1 MAIHLGGR
9 KAVSDINV
17 TPLVDIVLVLLI
29 VFMVMTPLAE
39 KQMYLRV
46 PETSTNVPVQ
56 EAPTNH
62 TVLLVKADGR
72 LLLNREEVSLESA
85 MATARTLFE
94 GRPSKVLFLGAEDG
108 VRYHVVVRVA
118 DEMRKSGVNTI
129 AMLTEQVADAAG
141 SAATTPVP

>member
-1 MAIHLGGR
+1 MALHLGGK

-46 PETSTNVPVQ
+46 PETSTDVVVEQMPGKQ
-56 EAPTNH
+56 
-62 TVLLVKADGR
+62 TVLLVKANGR
-72 LLLNREEVSLESA
+72 LLLNREEVSLEGAAAIVRA
-85 MATARTLFE
+85 MFE
-94 GRPSKVLFLGAEDG
+94 GRPSRVLFLGAEDG

-118 DEMRKSGVNTI
+118 DEMRKFGANTVALLIDQPSEASG
-129 AMLTEQVADAAG
+129 AAASG
-141 SAATTPVP
+141 PAP

>member
-1 MAIHLGGR
+1 MALHLGGK

-46 PETSTNVPVQ
+46 PETSTDVPVEQ
-56 EAPTNH
+56 SPTNQ

-72 LLLNREEVSLESA
+72 LLLNREEVSIESA
-85 MATARTLFE
+85 MTTVRAMFE

-118 DEMRKSGVNTI
+118 DELRKSGVNTI
-129 AMLTEQVADAAG
+129 AMLTEQPSDAPG
-141 SAATTPVP
+141 SAAATPTP

>member
-1 MAIHLGGR
+1 MALHLGG
-9 KAVSDINV
+9 KKVVSDINV

-46 PETSTNVPVQ
+46 PETSTDSAIEQ
-56 EAPTNH
+56 APTNQ

-72 LLLNREEVSLESA
+72 LLLNREEVSIETA
-85 MATARTLFE
+85 MTTVQAAFA
-94 GRPSKVLFLGAEDG
+94 GRPTKVLFLGAEDG

-118 DEMRKSGVNTI
+118 DQLRKSGVNTI
-129 AMLTEQVADAAG
+129 AMLTEQPSDALG
-141 SAATTPVP
+141 SSAATPTP